1 MKQNVFYICLFKYEE
16 KLYVKFGISEGSIN
30 LKGDIRDRINSH
42 KNQITK
48 DLYLVH
54 VIKIENCK
62 DLENRFKQNIATI
75 EKSFINN
82 EIKTEIIEL
91 NDTITIESTI
101 KLADFANKQNAKRTL
116 VNNFTKDEDYKIL
129 LIPKDEQKNA
139 DEEVLIPKDEN
150 LNANKTILIPKDR
163 NKITVETRGRPKEQI
178 MMNIDTFKSLCMLV
192 KTDKGKEI
200 RKYYV
205 TFRLNIFLNLFHINI
220 TNKFIKMNNVAI
232 INQENKNQRLN
243 ELSIKKFQDLNI
255 PIYGTYEE
263 PLFKA
268 KDIGDLLGIEKIRD
282 NVAKLDEQCKVMK
295 AAGSAGGLQEQ
306 WFLTEDGLYELLF
319 ISRKPLAKQFK
330 IWLRNVIKEVRLT
343 GKYETQKYIE
353 SHTKS
358 DLLIEQNKDKSIN
371 YLGIVEKT
379 PDYTIAKYGH
389 TKYAKDT
396 LNRHK
401 ETYGDNFHFV
411 HILECERNHDLE
423 KKIQTHT
430 DLVSRHIKEYQGTKR
445 MELLRLDNN
454 FTINNLIE
462 LMKSLKDSMETKYS
476 IQLELSKELTKQKE
490 IDTKQKELETKQKE
504 LEYAFEL
511 KKLEMNHILEIKKLE
526 LGIHQPI
533 LIQQVQ
539 EQPLEENLSEEL
551 QFHKWLNENVSYTIG
566 NILIW
571 KEVTFKLMNKRVG
584 SGVSSKYKGYF
595 ENWCEIKFPNVNDV
609 TYKVHR
615 TDNGSVRGYTN
626 FKLKDN

>member
-1 MKQNVFYICLFKYEE
+1 M
-16 KLYVKFGISEGSIN
+16 
-30 LKGDIRDRINSH
+30 
-42 KNQITK
+42 
-48 DLYLVH
+48 
-54 VIKIENCK
+54 
-62 DLENRFKQNIATI
+62 
-75 EKSFINN
+75 
-82 EIKTEIIEL
+82 
-91 NDTITIESTI
+91 
-101 KLADFANKQNAKRTL
+101 NK
-116 VNNFTKDEDYKIL
+116 
-129 LIPKDEQKNA
+129 
-139 DEEVLIPKDEN
+139 
-150 LNANKTILIPKDR
+150 
-163 NKITVETRGRPKEQI
+163 
-178 MMNIDTFKSLCMLV
+178 
-192 KTDKGKEI
+192 
-200 RKYYV
+200 
-205 TFRLNIFLNLFHINI
+205 
-220 TNKFIKMNNVAI
+220 VAI
-232 INQENKNQRLN
+232 INQENKNQNLN
-243 ELSIKKFQDLNI
+243 ELSIKKFQDLNV

-268 KDIGDLLGIEKIRD
+268 KDIGNLLDIKNIRD
-282 NVAKLDEQCKVMK
+282 TISKFDDKCITKINVGNNDV
-295 AAGSAGGLQEQ
+295 GNSSNT

-330 IWLRNVIKEVRLT
+330 IWLRNVIKEIRLT

-371 YLGIVEKT
+371 YLGIVEET

-454 FTINNLIE
+454 FTLNNLIE
-462 LMKSLKDSMETKYS
+462 LIKSLKDSMETKYS

-490 IDTKQKELETKQKE
+490 IDTKQKEIEIKQKE

-511 KKLEMNHILEIKKLE
+511 KKLEMNHILEMRKLE
-526 LGIHQPI
+526 LNVQIQQPI
-533 LIQQVQ
+533 QPQN
-539 EQPLEENLSEEL
+539 EQPQENLSEEL
-551 QFHKWLNENVSYTIG
+551 QFHKWLNENVTFTIG

-571 KEVTFKLMNKRVG
+571 KNVTFKLMNKNVG
-584 SGVSSKYKGYF
+584 SNVSSKYKKYF
-595 ENWCEIKFPNVNDV
+595 ENWCEIKFPNVNNV

-615 TDNGSVRGYTN
+615 TGNGGVRGYTN
-626 FKLKDN
+626 FKLLV